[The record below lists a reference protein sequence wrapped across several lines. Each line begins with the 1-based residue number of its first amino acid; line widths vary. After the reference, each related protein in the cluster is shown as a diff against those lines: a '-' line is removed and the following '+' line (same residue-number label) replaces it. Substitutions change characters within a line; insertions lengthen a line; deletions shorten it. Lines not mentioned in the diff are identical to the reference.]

1 MTRPH
6 GTAGELRVEP
16 FNEDAPH
23 LRSGAAVYVHGQ
35 RYRIE
40 RARWERRSLL
50 LRFWGLSRRAQVEP
64 WRGALIEIA
73 EGDLVRE
80 PGSYYVDEIV
90 GLDVVTEEDRL
101 LGQISDVLSTGANDV
116 YVVTGEAGEVLIPAI
131 ASVIREIDIAGG
143 VVRITALPG
152 LLDESE

>member
-1 MTRPH
+1 MRPH

-23 LRSGAAVYVHGQ
+23 LRSGAAVYVDGQ

-50 LRFWGLSRRAQVEP
+50 LRFWGLSRRVQVEA
-64 WRGALIEIA
+64 WRGALIEVA

-80 PGSYYVDEIV
+80 PGSYFVHEIV
-90 GLDVVTEEDRL
+90 GLEVVTEEGRRL
-101 LGQISDVLSTGANDV
+101 GEISDVLATGANDV
-116 YVVTGEAGEVLIPAI
+116 YVVTGTEGEVLVPAI
-131 ASVIREIDIAGG
+131 ASVIREIDLGGG